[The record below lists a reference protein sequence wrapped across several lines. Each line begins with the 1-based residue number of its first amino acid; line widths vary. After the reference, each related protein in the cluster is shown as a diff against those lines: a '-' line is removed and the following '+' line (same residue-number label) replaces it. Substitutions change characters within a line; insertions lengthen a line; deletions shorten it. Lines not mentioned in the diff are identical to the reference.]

1 MSPATEPY
9 EIRSESRG
17 AHWVA
22 WILRSGNA
30 KPDGSVV
37 VIGETRE
44 EAEANARRWAE
55 SQP

>member
-22 WILRSGNA
+22 WIVRSGNA

-55 SQP
+55 SQA